1 MSEKL
6 CPGTFLV
13 GFSSIDYI
21 FLLVQIISGER
32 LSTVPFQYRSVSSRN
47 LPLFEFFSVKILQ
60 IKAVSLKEIMQKKK
74 KLISTV

>member
-21 FLLVQIISGER
+21 FLLVQIISGES
-32 LSTVPFQYRSVSSRN
+32 LSTVPFQYRSIKVPKTYHFLNSS
-47 LPLFEFFSVKILQ
+47 I
-60 IKAVSLKEIMQKKK
+60 
-74 KLISTV
+74 

>member
-13 GFSSIDYI
+13 DFSSIDYI

-32 LSTVPFQYRSVSSRN
+32 LSTVPFQYRSVSSRDRK
-47 LPLFEFFSVKILQ
+47 SV
-60 IKAVSLKEIMQKKK
+60 V
-74 KLISTV
+74 

>member
-32 LSTVPFQYRSVSSRN
+32 LSTVPFQYRSVAPIM
-47 LPLFEFFSVKILQ
+47 LPDKEFRSF
-60 IKAVSLKEIMQKKK
+60 
-74 KLISTV
+74 

>member
-13 GFSSIDYI
+13 DFSSIDYI

-60 IKAVSLKEIMQKKK
+60 IKAVSLDRK
-74 KLISTV
+74 SVV